1 MLTANHPTTIDL
13 FAGAGGMSE
22 GFREA
27 GFQTIFANDVE
38 EPATKT
44 FARNHPGSRVVAGD
58 IRDIDATKL
67 LAELDMKP
75 GDLDVLVGG
84 PPCQGF
90 STYGQRSES
99 DLRNQLYVDYLRF
112 LDVFR
117 PKTFVIENVVGMLSM
132 SGGAV
137 IDDIRQRL
145 HTLGYGS
152 DVWTLDASLYGVP
165 QKRKRVFIT
174 GTQHGGLLDAPMATH
189 GMRKLSQG
197 VLEFSGSPL
206 SEFVSVRDAISDLP
220 PIALKPK
227 ETHKV
232 LAYQLDAR
240 SEYQRAMRGE
250 ETKLTHHSAKQ
261 MLGIRRLRLALMRQG
276 DWGTNIEE
284 RLKKDGLPDDLID
297 SLLGGGEALRDL
309 SGIREQDK
317 KKELAL
323 REKLSSGHTT
333 IEELMEF
340 MDSQGFA
347 NKYRRLSWS
356 GLSHT
361 LVAHMARDC
370 SDFVHPQVDRF
381 ISVREAARLQSF
393 PDSYYFEGSQ
403 FMQLRHIGNAVP
415 PTLAAA
421 VAGSVRKALNRASSL
436 ESEQTRLPRQQRA

>member
-1 MLTANHPTTIDL
+1 MPTTDKPTTIDL

-22 GFREA
+22 GFRQA

-44 FARNHPGSRVVAGD
+44 FSRNHPTSQVVAGD
-58 IRDIDATKL
+58 IRNIDATEL
-67 LAELDMKP
+67 LGHLNIKP
-75 GDLDVLVGG
+75 GELDVLVGG

-90 STYGQRSES
+90 STYGQRNE
-99 DLRNQLYVDYLRF
+99 DDIRNQLYIQYIRF
-112 LDVFR
+112 LNTFR

-152 DVWTLDASLYGVP
+152 DVWTLDASHYGVP

-174 GTQHGGLLDAPMATH
+174 GTQNGGLLDMPEASHAKDSSSL
-189 GMRKLSQG
+189 GG
-197 VLEFSGSPL
+197 FDFFNSPV
-206 SEFVSVRDAISDLP
+206 SKFVSVRDAISDLP
-220 PIALKPK
+220 PVTLKPK
-227 ETHKV
+227 ETHKT
-232 LAYQLDAR
+232 LDYYSEPQ
-240 SEYQRAMRGE
+240 SEYQKNMRGNE
-250 ETKLTHHSAKQ
+250 QVIAHHSSKQ

-276 DWGTNIEE
+276 DWGSNIEE
-284 RLKKDGLPDDLID
+284 RLKKDGLPSELID
-297 SLLGGGEALRDL
+297 SMLGGEEALRDL
-309 SGIREQDK
+309 KGVRSQDK
-317 KKELAL
+317 EKELAL

-415 PTLAAA
+415 PILASA
-421 VAGSVRKALNRASSL
+421 VARSVRKALNQASSP
-436 ESEQTRLPRQQRA
+436 ESEQTHLLRQRRA

>member
-1 MLTANHPTTIDL
+1 MLTAHHPTTIDL

-27 GFQTIFANDVE
+27 GFHTIFANDVE

-44 FARNHPGSRVVAGD
+44 FARNHPGSQVVAGD

-67 LAELDMKP
+67 LTDLDMKP
-75 GDLDVLVGG
+75 GDLDVLAGG

-90 STYGQRSES
+90 STYGQRSEG

-174 GTQHGGLLDAPMATH
+174 GTQDGGLLDAPMATH

-197 VLEFSGSPL
+197 VLEFSSLPL

-220 PIALKPK
+220 SIALKPK
-227 ETHKV
+227 EAHKV
-232 LAYQLDAR
+232 LAYQWGPK
-240 SEYQRAMRGE
+240 SEYQRVMRGE

-284 RLKKDGLPDDLID
+284 RLKKDGLPDELID

-309 SGIREQDK
+309 KGVREQDR

-436 ESEQTRLPRQQRA
+436 RSEQTRLPRQQRA